1 LKKSFIMVVIV
12 SCLLV
17 LSAGSALA
25 GSFYVDYMPGSW
37 EDWENDDDATT
48 AIVGF
53 EHNFNRFKFS
63 LEYADSKWENW
74 DSTMNY
80 DYTGFDA
87 KIGYQLTDYIAFMV
101 GYHNYD
107 IKPEKH
113 KATISTGNVTSTSYF
128 ADFKI
133 KGIIFGI
140 DADFPISEK
149 ISFSSSFGF
158 SPDGDYKGDYSTEAE
173 VEDNEEDFSFD
184 VDIFTAKIRFSYAVT
199 DNLALSL
206 GYRYTQCD
214 LDDDDDDLKLKF
226 SGPTVGLTYRFSGSS
241 YANDKTAGT
250 SQLGTKTLI
259 LKNDFHGT
267 KCTLTVNHTD
277 AIKVG
282 DVIQLTAKQVNAV
295 KKALCGDYPSFY
307 DGDLGV
313 RETAWHKLGNKEVRV
328 KELVM
333 YDRNGQI
340 VGASLTVTE
349 VR

>member
-1 LKKSFIMVVIV
+1 ML
-12 SCLLV
+12 LLV
-17 LSAGSALA
+17 GNNVLA

-53 EHNFNRFKFS
+53 KQNFDRFKLS
-63 LEYADSKWENW
+63 LEYTDSKWKNW
-74 DSTMNY
+74 DSTMDY

-87 KIGYQLTDYIAFMV
+87 KIGYQLTDQIAFMI
-101 GYHNYD
+101 GYHRYD

-113 KATISTGNVTSTSYF
+113 KATVYMDNVTNTSYF

-133 KGIIFGI
+133 DGIIIGI

-206 GYRYTQCD
+206 GYRYTQYKFD
-214 LDDDDDDLKLKF
+214 EVHLDF
-226 SGPTVGLTYRFSGSS
+226 SGATVGLTYKFSGTSKTIS
-241 YANDKTAGT
+241 GGSENDQT
-250 SQLGTKTLI
+250 TKTLV
-259 LKNDFHGT
+259 LKNDFHYT
-267 KCTLTVNHTD
+267 EYTLTVNHAGTV
-277 AIKVG
+277 KSG
-282 DVIQLTAKQVNAV
+282 DIIQLTVDQVKEAKN
-295 KKALCGDYPSFY
+295 ALCGPYVTPA
-307 DGDLGV
+307 DGELGI
-313 RETAWHKLGNKEVRV
+313 RPTWHKLGNKEVKLHEV
-328 KELVM
+328 VM

-340 VGASLTVTE
+340 VGASLTITE
-349 VR
+349 IR